1 VFSLSA
7 IKAYLSPCYRN
18 KKAFPLAEKGL
29 KILLYDLLH
38 DPFLFQSHRIKL
50 KGLNLIVLI
59 TTPPLFCQAKKS
71 KRLPFKNNN

>member
-1 VFSLSA
+1 VFSFSA

-50 KGLNLIVLI
+50 KGLISFLI
-59 TTPPLFCQAKKS
+59 TTPPFFCQAKKS
-71 KRLPFKNNN
+71 KMLFFKNNN